1 MQKIVFLTLSSL
13 AGLMLQAQVL
23 FTYGKK
29 QVTKQE
35 FLSAFNKNP
44 NSNSSRKEGLKE
56 YRELYPNYKL
66 KVQSAY
72 DEKLNE
78 DPSFLAEVNN
88 FKRQITENVINEE
101 ANINLLVDE
110 AFKRSQKDLDIA
122 QIFIG
127 NNNEGS
133 EMAKI
138 NLAYAQLKKGVSFD
152 SVLQKFCSDEMIKAN
167 KGSIGFITAFT
178 LPYEIEN
185 LVYTTKVGGY
195 TLPYKSNYGWHIFK
209 INSERPAI
217 GKRKMA
223 QILIAIPPNP
233 TQEDLVKAET
243 QINQLYNKV
252 KAGEDFGEVA
262 KQNSADYNTA
272 GLGGDMGEVGVGR
285 FDKDFENR
293 IFAMKAKGE
302 ITTPFKTPYGFHILK
317 LVEILPVPKDAN
329 EPNFA
334 AALKQRV
341 ENSERLSVAKKNL
354 IKKWMVQTK
363 FRRAFYNEQQ
373 VFEFT
378 DSSWQNKIKPA
389 FGLVNDNT
397 VLFSFE
403 KQDVKLSEFAGAVK
417 TARFSGGELAK
428 KGMQEILKDFEE
440 TKCAEYYR
448 NYIDEYNPSM
458 KQQLKEFSEGN
469 LLFAAMDKMVWQ
481 KSNDDSIGLLKTYT
495 TNKAKFNWQ
504 PGVSAVVISA
514 NSKEVA
520 EELHT
525 KLKNNFASWRDSIA
539 AKGATASAD
548 SGRFEYS
555 QLPTHIAIQKQVGF
569 ISQATKS
576 PSDDSYSFVYIT
588 QLHNNIE
595 QRSFEDARGLV
606 MAEYQKIIEKE
617 WLASLKRK
625 YPIKFSE
632 AVWAT
637 IK

>member
-1 MQKIVFLTLSSL
+1 MQKIVTLTLVGFIGL
-13 AGLMLQAQVL
+13 ATQAQVL

-44 NSNSSRKEGLKE
+44 NSNTSRKEGLKE

-78 DPSFLAEVNN
+78 DPSFLAEVEN

-101 ANINLLVDE
+101 ANISLLVDE

-127 NNNEGS
+127 NNNEGT

-138 NLAYAQLKKGVSFD
+138 NLAYTELKKGISFD

-185 LVYTTKVGGY
+185 VVYATKVGGY
-195 TLPYKSNYGWHIFK
+195 TLPFKSNYGWHIFK
-209 INSERPAI
+209 VNSERPAI

-233 TQEDLVKAET
+233 TQEDLTKAET
-243 QINQLYNKV
+243 QINDLYNKV
-252 KAGEDFGEVA
+252 KAGEDFGEIA
-262 KQNSADYNTA
+262 KQYSADYNTA

-293 IFAMKAKGE
+293 IFAMKTKGE
-302 ITTPFKTPYGFHILK
+302 ITKPFKTPYGFHILK
-317 LVEILPVPKDAN
+317 LIEVLPVPKDAN

-334 AALKQRV
+334 TALKQRV
-341 ENSERLSVAKKNL
+341 ENSERLNIAKKNL
-354 IKKWMVQTK
+354 VKKWMVQTK
-363 FRRAFYNEQQ
+363 FRKAFYNEQQ
-373 VFEFT
+373 VFEFA
-378 DSSWQNKIKPA
+378 DSSWQNKTKPA
-389 FGLVNDNT
+389 YGLVNDNT
-397 VLFSFE
+397 ILFSFE
-403 KQDVKLSEFAGAVK
+403 KQDVKLSDFAGAVK
-417 TARFSGGELAK
+417 TAKFSGGDLAK
-428 KGMQEILKDFEE
+428 KSMKEILQEFEE

-448 NYIDEYNPSM
+448 NYIEEYNPSM
-458 KQQLKEFSEGN
+458 RQQLKEFSEGN

-481 KSNDDSIGLLKTYT
+481 KSNDDTAGLRKTYNA
-495 TNKAKFNWQ
+495 NKAKFNWQ
-504 PGVSAVVISA
+504 PGVSAIVISA

-520 EELHT
+520 EELYV
-525 KLKNNFASWRDSIA
+525 KLKNDFTNWRDSVA

-548 SGRFEYS
+548 SGRFEYN
-555 QLPTHIAIQKQVGF
+555 QLPTHITLQKQVGF
-569 ISQATKS
+569 LSQPTKS
-576 PSDDSYSFVYIT
+576 PSDDSYSFIYIT
-588 QLHNNIE
+588 QVHANVE
-595 QRSFEDARGLV
+595 PRSFDDARGLV
-606 MAEYQKIIEKE
+606 MAAYQKVVEQE
-617 WLASLKRK
+617 WLSRLRKK
-625 YPIKFSE
+625 YPIKFNE